1 MYKSKFKK
9 FGGEQIPDVV
19 EYIKEIMEREPG
31 SVVSVGCD
39 SIQVR
44 RRTIYA
50 VTVMIYD
57 TEVKKGAHVV
67 FFRESCPK
75 IRETQERLYKE
86 AQFLHDVGTWINDEL
101 EKVGVTRDLPE
112 LEKRKYKYHLQK
124 SAGEYANIELHN
136 EEAVVRNLVMTDVD
150 LMDTKATIDFI
161 AKAKPSLII
170 DAAAKVGGIGANNS
184 FPVEFLADNLTIQSN
199 LMNAAHKAGVP
210 NFVFLGSSCIYP
222 RNCAQPIK
230 EEYLMTGPLEETNS
244 AYAVAKI
251 AGIEMV
257 NSYRK
262 EYGTKWI
269 SLMPTNLYGPR
280 DNFDLAASHVLPAF
294 IRRFVEAAE
303 SGASKVT
310 LWGSGA
316 PLREFLHVDDLA
328 KAVVLAAE
336 KYDSSMHLNVGTGE
350 DLSIKA
356 LAQKVANAA
365 GFTGQ
370 IEWDAS
376 KPDGT
381 PRKVLDVSR
390 MRALG
395 WKPTITLDEGI
406 ASTIAWY
413 KEANARG
420 EVRK

>member
-1 MYKSKFKK
+1 MTVIVAGATGLAGSAIVKAFESQ
-9 FGGEQIPDVV
+9 GRDV
-19 EYIKEIMEREPG
+19 IGINR
-31 SVVSVGCD
+31 SV
-39 SIQVR
+39 
-44 RRTIYA
+44 
-50 VTVMIYD
+50 
-57 TEVKKGAHVV
+57 
-67 FFRESCPK
+67 
-75 IRETQERLYKE
+75 
-86 AQFLHDVGTWINDEL
+86 
-101 EKVGVTRDLPE
+101 
-112 LEKRKYKYHLQK
+112 
-124 SAGEYANIELHN
+124 
-136 EEAVVRNLVMTDVD
+136 VD
-150 LMDTKATIDFI
+150 LMDAQVTEEFI
-161 AKAKPSLII
+161 VKSKPSLIV

-184 FPVEFLADNLTIQSN
+184 YPVEFLGDNITIQGN
-199 LMNAAHKAGVP
+199 LMRAAHKARVP

-222 RNCAQPIK
+222 RDCAQPIK
-230 EEYLMTGPLEETNS
+230 EEYLMTGPLETTNS

-251 AGIEMV
+251 AGIEMI

-294 IRRFVEAAE
+294 IRRFIEAAE
-303 SGASKVT
+303 TGAEKVT
-310 LWGSGA
+310 LWGSGS

-328 KAVVLAAE
+328 KAVVVAAE
-336 KYDSSMHLNVGTGE
+336 NYDSSMHLNVGTGD
-350 DLSIKA
+350 DLSIKD
-356 LAQKVANAA
+356 LAEKVAAAA

-370 IEWDAS
+370 IEWDSS

-390 MRALG
+390 IKALG
-395 WKPTITLDEGI
+395 WKPTITLEEGI

>member
-1 MYKSKFKK
+1 MTVIVA
-9 FGGEQIPDVV
+9 GATGLA
-19 EYIKEIMEREPG
+19 G
-31 SVVSVGCD
+31 SAIFNAFESQGQEVIGLNRSV
-39 SIQVR
+39 
-44 RRTIYA
+44 
-50 VTVMIYD
+50 
-57 TEVKKGAHVV
+57 
-67 FFRESCPK
+67 
-75 IRETQERLYKE
+75 
-86 AQFLHDVGTWINDEL
+86 
-101 EKVGVTRDLPE
+101 
-112 LEKRKYKYHLQK
+112 
-124 SAGEYANIELHN
+124 
-136 EEAVVRNLVMTDVD
+136 VD
-150 LMDTKATIDFI
+150 LMDPRATEDFI
-161 AKAKPSLII
+161 AKSKPSLIV
-170 DAAAKVGGIGANNS
+170 DAAAKVGGIGANNTY
-184 FPVEFLADNLTIQSN
+184 PVEFLSDNIAIQGN
-199 LMNAAHKAGVP
+199 LMRAAHIANVP

-222 RNCAQPIK
+222 RDCAQPIK
-230 EEYLMTGPLEETNS
+230 EEYLMTGPLEATNS

-303 SGASKVT
+303 SGVEKVT

-328 KAVVLAAE
+328 KAVVLASE

-356 LAQKVANAA
+356 LAQKVAEAA

-390 MRALG
+390 MKALG

-413 KEANARG
+413 KEVNARG

>member
-1 MYKSKFKK
+1 MNVIVA
-9 FGGEQIPDVV
+9 GATGLA
-19 EYIKEIMEREPG
+19 G
-31 SVVSVGCD
+31 SAIVKAFESQGQEVIGINRSV
-39 SIQVR
+39 
-44 RRTIYA
+44 
-50 VTVMIYD
+50 
-57 TEVKKGAHVV
+57 
-67 FFRESCPK
+67 
-75 IRETQERLYKE
+75 
-86 AQFLHDVGTWINDEL
+86 
-101 EKVGVTRDLPE
+101 
-112 LEKRKYKYHLQK
+112 
-124 SAGEYANIELHN
+124 
-136 EEAVVRNLVMTDVD
+136 VD
-150 LMDTKATIDFI
+150 LMDTKATEEFI
-161 AKAKPSLII
+161 AKTKPSLIV

-184 FPVEFLADNLTIQSN
+184 YPVEFLSNNIAIQGN
-199 LMNAAHKAGVP
+199 LMRAAHKAGIS

-222 RNCAQPIK
+222 RDIAQPIK
-230 EEYLMTGPLEETNS
+230 EEYLMTGPLEATNS

-251 AGIEMV
+251 AGIEMIK
-257 NSYRK
+257 SYRK

-294 IRRFVEAAE
+294 IRRFIEAVET
-303 SGASKVT
+303 GAPKVT
-310 LWGSGA
+310 LWGSGS

-328 KAVVLAAE
+328 KAVVVAAE
-336 KYDSSMHLNVGTGE
+336 NYDSSMHLNVGTGE
-350 DLSIKA
+350 DLSIKQ
-356 LAQKVANAA
+356 LAEKVANAA

-390 MRALG
+390 IKALG

>member
-1 MYKSKFKK
+1 MTVIVAGATGLAGSAISKAFESK
-9 FGGEQIPDVV
+9 G
-19 EYIKEIMEREPG
+19 REVIG
-31 SVVSVGCD
+31 
-39 SIQVR
+39 INR
-44 RRTIYA
+44 A
-50 VTVMIYD
+50 V
-57 TEVKKGAHVV
+57 
-67 FFRESCPK
+67 
-75 IRETQERLYKE
+75 
-86 AQFLHDVGTWINDEL
+86 
-101 EKVGVTRDLPE
+101 
-112 LEKRKYKYHLQK
+112 
-124 SAGEYANIELHN
+124 
-136 EEAVVRNLVMTDVD
+136 VD
-150 LMDTKATIDFI
+150 LMDSKATEDFI
-161 AKAKPSLII
+161 AKSKPSLIV

-184 FPVEFLADNLTIQSN
+184 YPVEFLSDNIAIQGN
-199 LMNAAHKAGVP
+199 LMRAAHKAKVP

-222 RNCAQPIK
+222 RDCAQPIK
-230 EEYLMTGPLEETNS
+230 EEYLMTGPLEATNS

-262 EYGTKWI
+262 EYGAKWI
-269 SLMPTNLYGPR
+269 SVMPTNLYGPR

-303 SGASKVT
+303 SGAEKVS

-328 KAVVLAAE
+328 KAVVLASE

-356 LAQKVANAA
+356 LAQKVADAA

-370 IEWDAS
+370 IEWETS

-390 MRALG
+390 IRALG
-395 WKPTITLDEGI
+395 WKPTITLDDGI
-406 ASTIAWY
+406 ASTVAWY

>member
-1 MYKSKFKK
+1 MTVIVA
-9 FGGEQIPDVV
+9 GATGLA
-19 EYIKEIMEREPG
+19 G
-31 SVVSVGCD
+31 SAIVKAFQAAGQEVIG
-39 SIQVR
+39 IN
-44 RRTIYA
+44 RT
-50 VTVMIYD
+50 V
-57 TEVKKGAHVV
+57 
-67 FFRESCPK
+67 
-75 IRETQERLYKE
+75 
-86 AQFLHDVGTWINDEL
+86 
-101 EKVGVTRDLPE
+101 
-112 LEKRKYKYHLQK
+112 
-124 SAGEYANIELHN
+124 
-136 EEAVVRNLVMTDVD
+136 VD
-150 LMDTKATIDFI
+150 LMDAKATEDFVSRS
-161 AKAKPSLII
+161 KPSLIV

-184 FPVEFLADNLTIQSN
+184 YPVEFLGDNITIQGN
-199 LMNAAHKAGVP
+199 LMRAAHKADVT

-222 RNCAQPIK
+222 RDCAQPIK
-230 EEYLMTGPLEETNS
+230 EEYLMTGPLEATNS

-262 EYGTKWI
+262 EYGAKWI

-280 DNFDLAASHVLPAF
+280 DNFDSAASHVLPAF

-303 SGASKVT
+303 SGAEKVM

-328 KAVVLAAE
+328 QAVVLASKE
-336 KYDSSMHLNVGTGE
+336 YDSGLHLNVGTGE
-350 DLSIKA
+350 DLSIKN

-365 GFTGQ
+365 GFAGE
-370 IEWDAS
+370 IEWDS
-376 KPDGT
+376 TKPDGT

-390 MRALG
+390 IKALG
-395 WKPTITLDEGI
+395 WKPTITLEVGI